1 MKIKVLECPLWV
13 KHEFKREF
21 STGCLTWECDEIE
34 PIFHRDGYY
43 LIDNKYVVFE
53 YQGTAWR
60 CKDNEEGSVRAFRWE
75 LEDAEYDDI
84 NMLSKEQSDA
94 ILTLMKVDLASEKQK
109 HLFRR
114 HYAQKDSKKFRFEL
128 KKRWRKRNETN

>member
-21 STGCLTWECDEIE
+21 STGSLTWNCDEIE
-34 PIFHRDGYY
+34 PIFHRNGYY
-43 LIDNKYVVFE
+43 LIDNKYVVIE
-53 YQGTAWR
+53 YQGTAWK
-60 CKDNEEGSVRAFRWE
+60 CKDDENSKRAFRWE

-94 ILTLMKVDLASEKQK
+94 ILTLMKIKLASERQL

-114 HYAQKDSKKFRFEL
+114 DLSQKSRKKIRFEL
-128 KKRWRKRNETN
+128 KKRWKKRNET